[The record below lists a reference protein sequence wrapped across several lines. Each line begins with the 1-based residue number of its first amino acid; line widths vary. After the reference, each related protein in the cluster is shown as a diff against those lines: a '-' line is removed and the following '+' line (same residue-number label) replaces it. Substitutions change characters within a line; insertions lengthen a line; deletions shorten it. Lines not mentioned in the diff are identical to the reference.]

1 MYREENIRYQEA
13 IRKNILAI
21 SYALWEWQILVSL
34 DNYRYRKNKEITFYG
49 ASFFDISF
57 IAIYSDMIRNSI
69 NVLEK
74 KERNDVASFWYLLR
88 NVIII
93 KTLKSYSEEE
103 TISLDNLTKK
113 LMDIRDKVFHH
124 YDKKAILNTD
134 KIWRDANISAKELGK
149 GLKYLFCLLSELY
162 QEVFKQGFPLHPE
175 EYREEEFFKLL
186 DLAAENHLIEVS
198 QKIGEESKLDNA

>member
-1 MYREENIRYQEA
+1 MEENIRYQEA

-34 DNYRYRKNKEITFYG
+34 DNYRKNKEINFYG

-88 NVIII
+88 NGIII
-93 KTLKSYSEEE
+93 RTLKSYSEEA
-103 TISLDNLTKK
+103 TISLDNLTKN
-113 LMDIRDKVFHH
+113 LMDIRDKIFRHH
-124 YDKKAILNTD
+124 DKKAILNTD
-134 KIWRDANISAKELGK
+134 KIWRNANIPAKELGK
-149 GLKYLFCLLSELY
+149 ELKYLSCLLSELY
-162 QEVFKQGFPLHPE
+162 QEVFKQEFPLHLG